1 MIDIIRYHIL
11 VFKKANYI
19 FAAMTIQL
27 KWQSL
32 GKVDSTPVIE
42 LDELKQLYNSTGM
55 NIYTLLAFLKDKIN
69 MSLVRLL

>member
-1 MIDIIRYHIL
+1 L
-11 VFKKANYI
+11 PP
-19 FAAMTIQL
+19 L
-27 KWQSL
+27 KNQTVSPSFCSCEVYL
-32 GKVDSTPVIE
+32 AGKVDSTPVIE